1 MPTQAAAADECALAG
16 RTFYETLTLARLT
29 RSTCLSMVALE
40 DPGADS
46 ELQRIFLW
54 YTRAKGRTSI
64 GPNDK
69 VGGTLVGQA

>member
-1 MPTQAAAADECALAG
+1 MLE
-16 RTFYETLTLARLT
+16 
-29 RSTCLSMVALE
+29 LE

-54 YTRAKGRTSI
+54 YTRAKGRTAI

-69 VGGTLVGQA
+69 VGGTDSEICVGYKCEVGHKWDISGTCYCLVGQ